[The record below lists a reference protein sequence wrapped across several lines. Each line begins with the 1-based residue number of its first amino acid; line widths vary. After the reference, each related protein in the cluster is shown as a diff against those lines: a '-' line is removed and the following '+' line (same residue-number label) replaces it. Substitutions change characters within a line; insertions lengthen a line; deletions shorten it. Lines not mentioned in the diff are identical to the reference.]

1 MATGQASDRPEIN
14 FLVDICDLWM
24 QPQLLKVGPDGFL
37 RFNRHGAHP
46 SPHGPSIFS
55 LFADNEITIFNGNDK
70 SHKAPILE

>member
-24 QPQLLKVGPDGFL
+24 QPQLLKVGPNGFL

-46 SPHGPSIFS
+46 TMEVV
-55 LFADNEITIFNGNDK
+55 L
-70 SHKAPILE
+70 ILLP